1 MILHS
6 FYSDDHLREA
16 LVIRSDFF
24 GEAFKVLCVT
34 YKEPTPKTYKQYV
47 ERISTTITQ
56 TFTSEQNAED
66 FAENWV
72 LENWTY
78 Q

>member
-6 FYSDDHLREA
+6 FYSDDNLREA
-16 LVIRSDFF
+16 QVIRTDFF

>member
-16 LVIRSDFF
+16 QVIRTDFF

-47 ERISTTITQ
+47 ERISTTIT
-56 TFTSEQNAED
+56 
-66 FAENWV
+66 
-72 LENWTY
+72 
-78 Q
+78 

>member
-16 LVIRSDFF
+16 QVIRTDFF

-47 ERISTTITQ
+47 ERIQLQLPKRLPVNKTLKTLLRIGC
-56 TFTSEQNAED
+56 
-66 FAENWV
+66 
-72 LENWTY
+72 
-78 Q
+78 